1 MSEPELALLNK
12 FFKLFCY
19 CYSKI
24 TTNFSLVEFVASL
37 SRNEH
42 LNLSRRGKQLPVFRV
57 RNISKIY
64 EMGEVAVQALKNI
77 SLDLLSGELVVL
89 LGASGSGKST
99 LLNILGG
106 LDVPSTGQVIFTDY
120 ASASPTEC
128 DLAQISDRALTNFRR
143 QWVGFVFQF
152 YNLIPSLTAR
162 ENVALVTEIA
172 SHPMRPR
179 EALALVGLDHRLDH
193 FPAQLSGGEQQRV
206 AIARAIAKRPQI
218 LLCDEPTGALDFQTG
233 KLVLQ
238 VLEQVNRE
246 LGTTIAVITHNA
258 GIAGMADRVIT
269 MRSGEIVDIK
279 CNQTKIAPE
288 ELDW

>member
-1 MSEPELALLNK
+1 MTSSRKQKQVFESSKNEQPPIFQIRHVNK
-12 FFKLFCY
+12 
-19 CYSKI
+19 
-24 TTNFSLVEFVASL
+24 V
-37 SRNEH
+37 
-42 LNLSRRGKQLPVFRV
+42 
-57 RNISKIY
+57 Y
-64 EMGEVAVQALKNI
+64 EMGEVSVRALKNV
-77 SLDLLSGELVVL
+77 SLNLHKGELVVL

-106 LDVPSTGQVIFTDY
+106 LDVPTTGQVIF
-120 ASASPTEC
+120 ANR
-128 DLAQISDRALTNFRR
+128 DLTQAGDRALTSFRR
-143 QWVGFVFQF
+143 ECVGFVFQF

-179 EALALVGLDHRLDH
+179 EALGLVGLDCRLDH

-206 AIARAIAKRPQI
+206 AIARAIAKRPQV

-238 VLEQVNRE
+238 VLERVNRE

-258 GIAGMADRVIT
+258 GIAAMADRVIT
-269 MRSGEIVDIK
+269 MRSGEIVGIK
-279 CNQTKIAPE
+279 SNETKISPE
-288 ELDW
+288 DLEW